1 MFTRAVPI
9 ARVRGVEVRLDPSLV
24 LIVVLVGWTLG
35 ARFAADHALSTAIPM
50 AAAGT
55 LLFFI
60 SLLAH
65 ELAHALEALHRNLE
79 VHSITLFLFGGV
91 TEMHAT
97 TDSPRD
103 EFVIA
108 AVGPYVSLVC
118 GAVFGLIATFATAL
132 PAAVGVPIADVAG
145 LLGWLNVLLA
155 VFNLVPGA
163 PLDGGRV
170 LRAGLWWIT
179 GDRRRGLRIAARA
192 GQALGLGLAGYGLA
206 GLVMGGIAVAFA
218 AFWWVLIGGFLFAAA
233 RTELRQSDL
242 DDLLLR
248 HHVTDLFTEQP
259 RVLDAGQRLDAADLP
274 RPAGDLVTVVADA
287 RLVGVIPAEDLA
299 ALHPTEQ
306 ALRIAGE
313 LAEPVDDRPEVAV
326 DATLRTLVDGFHQG
340 ADAVRIVAG
349 ERPVA
354 VLTERDVARGIQR
367 LRRTPRAARTG
378 QAPPPPPTSATPVP
392 DYGPPPPPP
401 PSPPPPPGG
410 AP

>member
-1 MFTRAVPI
+1 MFTRAVRI
-9 ARVRGVEVRLDPSLV
+9 ARVRGVEVRLDPSLA

-35 ARFAADHALSTAIPM
+35 TRFAADHALSTAIPM

-55 LLFFI
+55 LLFFG

-65 ELAHALEALHRNLE
+65 EFAHALEALHRDLE

-97 TDSPRD
+97 TNSPRD

-118 GAVFGLIATFATAL
+118 GAAFGLVATFATAL
-132 PAAVGVPIADVAG
+132 PAAIGIPVAEVAG

-192 GQALGLGLAGYGLA
+192 GQALGLGLAGYGLT
-206 GLVMGGIAVAFA
+206 GLVMSGTAVAFA
-218 AFWWVLIGGFLFAAA
+218 AFWWVLIGGFLYAAA

-248 HHVTDLFTEQP
+248 HRVADLFPAPP

-274 RPAGDLVTVVADA
+274 SPDGDLVTVVSGT
-287 RLVGVIPAEDLA
+287 RLLGVIPAEHLA
-299 ALHPTEQ
+299 TLHPTER

-313 LAEPVDDRPEVAV
+313 LAQPVDDRPVVSV
-326 DATLRTLVDGFHQG
+326 DATIRTLVDGFHHG
-340 ADAVRIVAG
+340 SDAVRIVAG
-349 ERPVA
+349 QQPVA

-367 LRRTPRAARTG
+367 LRRTPSSARNRPPL
-378 QAPPPPPTSATPVP
+378 PPPPASASPVP
-392 DYGPPPPPP
+392 GYGPPPPPP
-401 PSPPPPPGG
+401 GG
-410 AP
+410 RP

>member
-1 MFTRAVPI
+1 MFTRAVRI
-9 ARVRGVEVRLDPSLV
+9 ARVRGVEVRLDPSLA

-55 LLFFI
+55 LLFFA

-65 ELAHALEALHRNLE
+65 ELAHALEALHRDLE

-118 GAVFGLIATFATAL
+118 GALFGLVATFATAL
-132 PAAVGVPIADVAG
+132 PAAIGPPVAEVAG

-179 GDRRRGLRIAARA
+179 GDRRRGVRISARA
-192 GQALGLGLAGYGLA
+192 GQALGLGLAGYGLT
-206 GLVMGGIAVAFA
+206 GLVMGGTAVAFA

-248 HHVTDLFTEQP
+248 HRVADLFSTPP

-274 RPAGDLVTVVADA
+274 NPSGDLVAVVSGT
-287 RLVGVIPAEDLA
+287 RLLGVIPAEDLA
-299 ALHPTEQ
+299 TLHPTER
-306 ALRIAGE
+306 ALRLAEE
-313 LAEPVDDRPEVAV
+313 LAEPIDDRPEVSV

-340 ADAVRIVAG
+340 SDAVRIVA
-349 ERPVA
+349 EEQPIA

-367 LRRTPRAARTG
+367 LRRTPPSARDR
-378 QAPPPPPTSATPVP
+378 PRL
-392 DYGPPPPPP
+392 PPPPPP
-401 PSPPPPPGG
+401 PPASATPVPGYGPPPPPPGG